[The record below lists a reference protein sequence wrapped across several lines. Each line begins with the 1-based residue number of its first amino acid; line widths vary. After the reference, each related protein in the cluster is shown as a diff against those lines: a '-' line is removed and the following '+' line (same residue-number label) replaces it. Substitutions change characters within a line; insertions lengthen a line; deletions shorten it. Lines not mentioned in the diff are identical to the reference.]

1 MYTTRDILRMSEKAV
16 LYRGTRSRD
25 GKPVV
30 IKVLAAQHRPQQRE
44 RLKNDY
50 ELGRMLNLPAVV
62 RPVALDT
69 YQGMPALVMEDFGG
83 VSVDDQLGAPMEPG
97 RFLRLAVRIA
107 SAVAD
112 IHQRNVVHK
121 DLKPENIL
129 QHPDTGEVKIADFE
143 IASTLPCQRQAA
155 GVRLIEGSLPYM
167 SPEQTGW
174 TNRALDQR
182 SDLYSLGVTFY
193 QMLTGRLPFHATDPL
208 EWVHCHVARSAVPP
222 AEAVPSVPP
231 LLSALVMK
239 LLAKEAGERYQS
251 ARGLRHDLERALEL
265 WDRHG
270 RIEPFALGERDVA
283 DRFQIPRRLYGREQ
297 EVADLLAA
305 FQRVVDRGSPELAL
319 ISGYSGIG
327 KSTLVH
333 ELQEPIVRQHGFF
346 AAGKFDQWKRDI
358 PYSTIVQAF
367 TEVVLEILAGSQER
381 IATWRGRIQEALG
394 VNGQLIVEVIP
405 PVELVIGPQP
415 PVPALPPTESQNRF
429 RIAFRRFIGVFA
441 SEQHP
446 LALFLDDLQWA
457 DLASLALVQDLL
469 THPET
474 RQLFVVGAY
483 RDNEVTP
490 SHPLMAALPEIRK
503 GGVPVSEVLLGPLS
517 SRHLATFFGD
527 VLHRGVEDVAPLAQ
541 LVEEKTGGNPFF
553 AIQFLT
559 ALQEERL
566 IELDASSVGWRWD
579 IERIR
584 AKGFTD
590 NVVDLMAGKLKRL
603 SPSAQAA
610 MKELACLGTGAEVST
625 LALVLGRS
633 EEEVHADLAEAVRAG
648 MLLRLGEAYKFIHDR
663 VGEAAYSLVPPPARA
678 AAHLR
683 IGRLLLSRLEGEKI
697 EDWIFEV
704 TNQLNRGVELI
715 TDPAERQTLL
725 RLDFLAGKKAKA
737 SIAYA
742 SARALLLQATA
753 LLPADAWTTSYED
766 AFPLY
771 LELAEC
777 EYLTGDFRRA
787 DELFDVMLEK
797 ARSDPERAR
806 VSSLKVRLYQVAGRY
821 DDALAA
827 ALDALARFAV
837 ECPQSD
843 AEIAAAFA
851 IEQRQVEVNL
861 SGRRIADLVDAPLM
875 TDARVHAVVGLLV
888 DALPPTYIAR
898 PALFPLLVLK
908 ALNLSLRHGSSAE
921 SCFVYSCYGIMLV
934 SLFDDIP
941 SALEYSKAAL
951 RLNEKLGDA
960 KLKGTLIFM
969 HGTFII
975 VWRRHISASF
985 PILEQAFRAS
995 LDVGDLVYAG
1005 YTGLVAV
1012 MTHIEQGDAL
1022 DDVRK
1027 VSLRYQTFAQQSRN
1041 QVLHLCLRQ
1050 YDQLAACLKGQ
1061 TRGLTS
1067 FDDDDFGEATCL
1079 KALTDAG
1086 FGSGIF
1092 YHHVLKHIACFI
1104 FEQFD
1109 EALAEAERTQRVLS
1123 TVMSS
1128 RFEATHYFFQALTLA
1143 AVFPR
1148 APGQEGVPPAEFGRT
1163 LEPHLRKLK
1172 LWAEHCPENYLN
1184 CYALVSAEVARV
1196 EGRDVEAM
1204 RLYEQAIAAA
1214 EGNGFVHR
1222 QAIALELASRFYRR
1236 RGFARIADTY
1246 LREAQAGY
1254 ARWGADAKVRHID
1267 RNHPQLRQRRPSEA
1281 HATFSVEA
1289 EQIDVLS
1296 VVKATQTI
1304 SSEIVLEQLLRTLM
1318 EVVLEQG
1325 GAQKVYLMLARRGE
1339 LHIEAE
1345 ATLGAAGLETQL
1357 LQSLPVASSPRL
1369 PTSLINYVERTREP
1383 LIVDNAAE
1391 EGRHAGDPYI
1401 AQVRPRS
1408 ILCLPIIRR
1417 GELVAILYL
1426 ENNLTTQAFTAERL
1440 VALELLGAQA
1450 AISLENALLLAK
1462 EQKAREAAETQREAA
1477 EAAERRLTFLAHELR
1492 SPLASVVLRLGALM
1506 VTSEQQ
1512 QSIPTSTLTP
1522 ALAGLKRLIDR
1533 LTVLID
1539 SLLDLSRMQRG
1550 QMLLAR
1556 EPIDLGVVA
1565 RDVAARLGEQA
1576 ELAGCPVTVEAAAP
1590 VIGRWDR
1597 LRLEQVVTNLLTNAF
1612 KYGAGKPVR
1621 VLVTGEGTRARLSVI
1636 DQGIGISPADQQRI
1650 FEPFQRATTLAQ
1662 GHSLGL
1668 GLYLVRQIV
1677 QAHNGAIVVQ
1687 SEPEAGAT
1695 FSVELPLGQST
1706 VDSQQSTAR
1715 S

>member
-16 LYRGTRSRD
+16 LYRGTRTCD
-25 GKPVV
+25 GQPVV

-50 ELGRMLNLPAVV
+50 ELGRMLDLPVV
-62 RPVALDT
+62 VKPVALDT
-69 YQGMPALVMEDFGG
+69 YQGLPALVMEDFGG
-83 VSVDDQLGAPMEPG
+83 VSLDGALGAPMEPG

-107 SAVAD
+107 AAVAD

-129 QHPDTGEVKIADFE
+129 LHPETGEVKIADFE

-193 QMLTGRLPFHATDPL
+193 QLLTGRLPFHATDPL
-208 EWVHCHVARSAVPP
+208 EWVHCHVARSPVPP
-222 AEAVPSVPP
+222 AEVVPALPEV
-231 LLSALVMK
+231 LSLLVMK

-251 ARGLRHDLERALEL
+251 ARGLRQDLEKCLER
-265 WDRHG
+265 WTAHG

-297 EVADLLAA
+297 EVATLVAA
-305 FQRVVDRGSPELAL
+305 YGRVVERGAPELAL
-319 ISGYSGIG
+319 VSGYSGIG

-333 ELQEPIVRQHGFF
+333 ELQEPVVREHGFF

-381 IATWRGRIQEALG
+381 IASWRDRIQEALG

-405 PVELVIGPQP
+405 PVELVIGPQA

-441 SEQHP
+441 SELHP

-474 RQLFVVGAY
+474 RHLFVVGAY
-483 RDNEVTP
+483 RDNEVT
-490 SHPLMAALPEIRK
+490 SAHPLMPALAEIRK
-503 GGVPVSEVLLGPLS
+503 AGVPVSELLLGPLS
-517 SRHLATFFGD
+517 TLHLAAFFGD

-541 LVEEKTGGNPFF
+541 LVEDKTGGNPFF

-566 IELDASSVGWRWD
+566 IELDASSAGWQWD
-579 IERIR
+579 IEKIR

-590 NVVDLMAGKLKRL
+590 NVADLMAGKLLRL
-603 SPSAQAA
+603 SPGAVAA

-625 LALVLGRS
+625 LALVLGKS
-633 EEEVHADLAEAVRAG
+633 EEDVHADLTEAVRAG

-663 VGEAAYSLVPPPARA
+663 VAEAAYGLVPAADRP

-683 IGRLLLSRLEGEKI
+683 IGRLLLAKVAPDAAD
-697 EDWIFEV
+697 DWIFEV
-704 TNQLNRGVELI
+704 ANQLNRGVDLI
-715 TDPAERQTLL
+715 TDPAERQALM
-725 RLDFLAGKKAKA
+725 RLDFLAGRKAKA

-742 SARALLLQATA
+742 SARALFLQATA
-753 LLPADAWTTSYED
+753 LLPERAWETCYEET
-766 AFPLY
+766 FPLY

-787 DELFDVMLEK
+787 DELFDLTLQK

-806 VSSLKVRLYQVAGRY
+806 VSSLRVRLYQVAGRY

-837 ECPQSD
+837 EVPQGD

-851 IEQRQVEVNL
+851 IEQRQIEVNL
-861 SGRRIADLVDAPLM
+861 SGRRIADLVDGPPI
-875 TDARVHAVVGLLV
+875 TDARVQAVIGLLV

-898 PALFPLLVLK
+898 PALFPLLVCK
-908 ALNLSLRHGSSAE
+908 ALNLSLRHGTSAE
-921 SCFVYSCYGIMLV
+921 ACFVFSCYGMMLV
-934 SLFDDIP
+934 SIFGDIP
-941 SALEYSKAAL
+941 GGVEYSKAAL

-960 KLKGTLIFM
+960 KLKGTLLFM
-969 HGTFII
+969 HATFII
-975 VWRRHISASF
+975 VWRRHIGASF
-985 PILEQAFRAS
+985 PILEQAMRAS

-1005 YTGLVAV
+1005 YNALVSVA
-1012 MTHIEQGDAL
+1012 THIERGDAL
-1022 DDVRK
+1022 DDV
-1027 VSLRYQTFAQQSRN
+1027 LRAGQRYKAFAQQSRN
-1041 QVLHLCLRQ
+1041 QVLYHCLRQ
-1050 YDQLAACLKGQ
+1050 YDQLVACMKGS
-1061 TRGLTS
+1061 TRALTS
-1067 FDDDDFGEATCL
+1067 FDDDDFDEAACL
-1079 KALTDAG
+1079 AALTEAG
-1086 FGSGIF
+1086 FQSGLF
-1092 YHHVLKHIACFI
+1092 YHHLLKHIACFT

-1109 EALAEAERTQRVLS
+1109 EALAAAARTRPVL
-1123 TVMSS
+1123 TAVMSS
-1128 RFEATHYFFQALTLA
+1128 RFEATHHFFEALTLA
-1143 AVFPR
+1143 AVYPR
-1148 APGQEGVPPAEFGRT
+1148 APEHAGVPPTEFGRT

-1172 LWAEHCPENYLN
+1172 LWAESCPENYLS
-1184 CYALVSAEVARV
+1184 CYALVSAEVARI
-1196 EGRDVEAM
+1196 EGREVEAM

-1222 QAIALELASRFYRR
+1222 QALANELASRFYRG
-1236 RGFARIADTY
+1236 RGFDRIAETY
-1246 LREAQAGY
+1246 LREAQACY
-1254 ARWGADAKVRHID
+1254 ARWGADAKVRQID
-1267 RNHPQLRQRRPSEA
+1267 RAHPRLRQKVVADA
-1281 HATFSVEA
+1281 HTTFSVEA

-1304 SSEIVLEQLLRTLM
+1304 SSEIVLDQLLRTLL

-1325 GAQKVYLMLARRGE
+1325 GAQKVYLILVRRGE
-1339 LHIEAE
+1339 LRIEAE
-1345 ATLGAAGLETQL
+1345 ATLETAGVETQL

-1369 PTSLINYVERTREP
+1369 PTSLVNYVERTREP

-1391 EGRHAGDPYI
+1391 EGRYAADPYI
-1401 AQVRPRS
+1401 AQARPRS

-1440 VALELLGAQA
+1440 VTLEMLGAQA

-1462 EQKAREAAETQREAA
+1462 EQKAREAAEAARETA
-1477 EAAERRLTFLAHELR
+1477 EAAEQRLSFLAHELR
-1492 SPLASVVLRLGALM
+1492 SPLASVVLRLGALLM
-1506 VTSEQQ
+1506 TAEQAE
-1512 QSIPTSTLTP
+1512 SVPSATLMP
-1522 ALAGLKRLIDR
+1522 GLNGLKRLIDR

-1550 QMLLAR
+1550 QLLLAR
-1556 EPIDLGVVA
+1556 EPIDLVAVTQDVV
-1565 RDVAARLGEQA
+1565 ARLGEQ
-1576 ELAGCPVTVEAAAP
+1576 EPLTTSITVESNGPA
-1590 VIGRWDR
+1590 VGRWDR
-1597 LRLEQVVTNLLTNAF
+1597 LRMEQVVTNLITNAL

-1621 VLVTGEGTRARLSVI
+1621 VVVTASASQARLSVI
-1636 DQGIGISPADQQRI
+1636 DQGIGIAPTDQQRI
-1650 FEPFQRATTLAQ
+1650 FEPFERATTLAS

-1677 QAHNGAIVVQ
+1677 KAHNGRI
-1687 SEPEAGAT
+1687 SLDSHPGSGAT
-1695 FSVELPLGQST
+1695 FTVELPFSG
-1706 VDSQQSTAR
+1706 
-1715 S
+1715 

>member
-1 MYTTRDILRMSEKAV
+1 MYTTRDILRMSEKSV

-25 GKPVV
+25 GQPVV

-44 RLKNDY
+44 RLRNDY

-62 RPVALDT
+62 RPVALET

-83 VSVDDQLGAPMEPG
+83 VSLDDQLGAPMEPG
-97 RFLRLAVRIA
+97 RFLKLAVRIA
-107 SAVAD
+107 AAVAD

-129 QHPDTGEVKIADFE
+129 LHPDTGEVKIADFE

-193 QMLTGRLPFHATDPL
+193 QLLTGRLPFHATDPL
-208 EWVHCHVARSAVPP
+208 EWVHCHVARSPAPP
-222 AEAVPSVPP
+222 VEVVPSIPAV
-231 LLSALVMK
+231 LSLLVMK

-251 ARGLRHDLERALEL
+251 ARGLRHDLEKCLDQWAA
-265 WDRHG
+265 HG
-270 RIEPFALGERDVA
+270 RIEPFVLGERDLA
-283 DRFQIPRRLYGREQ
+283 DRFQIPRRLYGREH
-297 EVADLLAA
+297 EVTALLAA
-305 FQRVVDRGSPELAL
+305 YGRVVKRGVPELAL
-319 ISGYSGIG
+319 VSGYSGIG

-333 ELQEPIVRQHGFF
+333 ELQEPVVRQRGFF

-381 IATWRGRIQEALG
+381 VATWRERIQDALG

-474 RQLFVVGAY
+474 RHLLVVGAY
-483 RDNEVTP
+483 RDNEVGAA
-490 SHPLMAALPEIRK
+490 HPLMATAAELRK
-503 GGVPVSEVLLGPLS
+503 SGLPVSEVLLGPLS
-517 SRHLATFFGD
+517 SQDLAAFFGD
-527 VLHRGVEDVAPLAQ
+527 VLHRGVDDVAPLAR

-566 IELDASSVGWRWD
+566 IELDAGSATWQWD
-579 IERIR
+579 IEKIR

-603 SPSAQAA
+603 SPAAQTAL
-610 MKELACLGTGAEVST
+610 KEMACLGTGTDVAS

-633 EEEVHADLAEAVRAG
+633 DEEVHADLAEAVRAG
-648 MLLRLGEAYKFIHDR
+648 LLLRMGEAYKFIHDR
-663 VGEAAYSLVPPPARA
+663 VAEAAYSLVPVASRA

-683 IGRLLLSRLEGEKI
+683 IGRLLRSRLSAEATDDG
-697 EDWIFEV
+697 IFEV

-715 TDPAERQTLL
+715 TEPAERQTLM

-742 SARALLLQATA
+742 SARALFLQAIT
-753 LLPADAWTTSYED
+753 LLPERAWETCYED
-766 AFPLY
+766 TFPLY

-787 DELFDVMLEK
+787 DELFDVTLRQ
-797 ARSDPERAR
+797 ARTDPERGR
-806 VSSLKVRLYQVAGRY
+806 VSSLRVRMYQVAGRY

-837 ECPQSD
+837 DCPQGD

-851 IEQRQVEVNL
+851 IEQQQIEVNL
-861 SGRRIADLVDAPLM
+861 SGRRIADLVEAPPM
-875 TDARVHAVVGLLV
+875 TDARVRAVLGLVV
-888 DALPPTYIAR
+888 DALPATYIAR
-898 PALFPLLVLK
+898 PALFPLLVVK
-908 ALNLSLRHGSSAE
+908 ALNLSLRHGNSAE
-921 SCFVYSCYGIMLV
+921 SCFVYSCYGMMLV
-934 SLFDDIP
+934 SIFGDIP
-941 SALEYSKAAL
+941 GGFEYSKVAL

-960 KLKGTLIFM
+960 KLRGTLLFM

-975 VWRRHISASF
+975 VWRRHITASF

-1005 YTGLVAV
+1005 YNGLVSV
-1012 MTHIEQGDAL
+1012 MAHIERGDAL
-1022 DDVRK
+1022 DDV
-1027 VSLRYQTFAQQSRN
+1027 LRLSQRYKAFAQQSRN
-1041 QVLHLCLRQ
+1041 QVLHHCLRQ
-1050 YDQLAACLKGQ
+1050 YEQLAACMKGS

-1067 FDDDDFGEATCL
+1067 FDDDDFDEGTCL
-1079 KALTDAG
+1079 AALTEAG
-1086 FGSGIF
+1086 FQTGIF
-1092 YHHVLKHIACFI
+1092 YHHFLKHIACFI

-1109 EALAEAERTQRVLS
+1109 DALAAAVRTQPVLS
-1123 TVMSS
+1123 AVMSS
-1128 RFEATHYFFQALTLA
+1128 RFEATHYFFEALTLA
-1143 AVFPR
+1143 AVYPR
-1148 APGQEGVPPAEFGRT
+1148 APSHAGVPPAEFGRT
-1163 LEPHLRKLK
+1163 LEPHLQKLK
-1172 LWAEHCPENYLN
+1172 LWAENCPENYLT
-1184 CYALVSAEVARV
+1184 CYALVAAEVARI

-1222 QAIALELASRFYRR
+1222 QALANELASRFYRG
-1236 RGFARIADTY
+1236 RGFDRIAETY
-1246 LREAQAGY
+1246 LREAQACY
-1254 ARWGADAKVRHID
+1254 ARWGADAKVRQID
-1267 RNHPQLRQRRPSEA
+1267 RAHPQLRQKLAAEA
-1281 HATFSVEA
+1281 HTTFSVEA

-1304 SSEIVLEQLLRTLM
+1304 SGEIVLDQLLRTLL

-1325 GAQKVYLMLARRGE
+1325 GAQKAYLILARRGE

-1345 ATLGAAGLETQL
+1345 ATLGAAGVETQI

-1369 PTSLINYVERTREP
+1369 PTSLVNYVERTREP
-1383 LIVDNAAE
+1383 LIVDNAAD
-1391 EGRHAGDPYI
+1391 EGRYASDPYI
-1401 AQVRPRS
+1401 TEVRPRS

-1462 EQKAREAAETQREAA
+1462 EQKAREAAEEARELA

-1492 SPLASVVLRLGALM
+1492 SPLASVVLRLGSLIMAAEQGQSVPSDTLM
-1506 VTSEQQ
+1506 
-1512 QSIPTSTLTP
+1512 PGLN
-1522 ALAGLKRLIDR
+1522 GLKRLIDR

-1550 QMLLAR
+1550 QLLLAR
-1556 EPIDLGVVA
+1556 EPIDLVA
-1565 RDVAARLGEQA
+1565 VAQDVAARLGEQVQ
-1576 ELAGCPVTVEAAAP
+1576 LAACPVTVEAQGP

-1621 VLVTGEGTRARLSVI
+1621 VAVTASAGQARLSVI
-1636 DQGIGISPADQQRI
+1636 DQGIGISLTDQQRI
-1650 FEPFQRATTLAQ
+1650 FEPFERATTLAS

-1677 QAHNGAIVVQ
+1677 QAHSGRIQLASQ
-1687 SEPEAGAT
+1687 PGAGAT
-1695 FSVELPLGQST
+1695 FTVELPLDGRQST
-1706 VDSQQSTAR
+1706 VDSRQP
-1715 S
+1715 